1 MAETKKRGPGRPPGS
16 KNKVNHAA
24 APSKKEQ
31 IDEMQRKYD
40 RDRRN
45 VDVIWSITLVAIGL
59 FLFFTVVMDTT
70 GSFGMKI
77 HDICLGLFGIMAY
90 ALPFL
95 VFIFAILLLAGKLQ
109 HIGWRTI
116 LFSFLIFINLCVL
129 NSYRYID
136 ENNIRIGFSDIA
148 NQYMNAISGVEGG
161 VIGMEIGGILVKFF
175 GKPGLIIIAL
185 TVMTIS
191 IFLVANT
198 PISRFVEN
206 AIKKREEKKILDE
219 MNERYRREMEQ
230 AEAEARAASIP
241 ASMPEPVVTEKRK
254 GVRSVDMQDT
264 VVMSAEEYRLLQQQH
279 MQDDSGI
286 LGSVKSA
293 WRSLVGG
300 LTTNDRD
307 ITRVPNK
314 SVRLN
319 TQDTNTYI
327 DPGIPEPFGNSSGT
341 SIIRGRGT
349 APMDPVKGNP
359 QPLASGQS
367 RVIVKDNTP
376 ELAAKAEAEKDT
388 IFGRLT
394 RRFTDYING
403 TPGDRRIDSDPEDFG
418 YPGDRRRAENA
429 STGSARPGYGLA
441 DTQELGHSGS
451 YGLDGHTKDGRPA
464 PEVSYASGNAA
475 GAGRAQSFE
484 ESREKRAKAAE
495 AAKTSATP
503 ETKKDAKS
511 KTTTKKTET
520 EETVPRGKTLTEKEA
535 AELAAGFNAV
545 NEYESYELPPV
556 SLLKRGSGPKHVMS
570 ASQVGERAELLEKTL
585 NDFGVDAKVI
595 NVTQGASVT
604 RYEVQPATGVKV
616 SKIVALADDIALNM
630 TAKTVRIEAP
640 IPGKAAVGIEVE
652 NKEASP
658 VLIRELI
665 DSEEFMGAPSKI
677 EFVVGKDIS
686 GNNIVADMKDMPH
699 LLVAGAT
706 GSGKSVCI
714 NSIITS
720 FLYKAKPSELK
731 LIMIDPKMVELGNY
745 NGIPH
750 MLTPVVTDPR
760 KAARAL
766 AIAVDEMEKRYEA
779 FAKEYVKDL
788 ESYNEKMRS
797 EGRYPDCKPE
807 IIIIIDELADL
818 MMAAPND
825 VENAI
830 CRLAQKA
837 RAAGMHL
844 IVATQRPSVD
854 VVTGLIKANIPSRIA
869 FTTTSS
875 IDSRTILDTTG
886 AEKLLGKGDMLFSPV
901 GSTKP
906 FRVQGPFISAE
917 EIEKIIKFVKK
928 EGGDPDYDEE
938 LQSAI
943 DNMDSKGSSEPQDEL
958 TEDAIAFI
966 FKSGQASVSMLQRRF
981 RIGYNR
987 AARIIDEIEEKGI
1000 IGPQDGARPRQ
1011 LLISEDMYYGRL
1023 EAADEQTDTQ
1033 VAEEIIE
1040 EPVVED
1046 VPVLEDP
1053 VEEVYEEPVAETAPE
1068 PLEETYDVSEAE
1080 TEESVEDAVPDPELE
1095 NDPVLNELV
1104 YGESYDDTPID
1115 YAAVQ
1120 EELATEEKAPEK
1132 TIDRTLHVKPEEP
1145 ESDVMDSADDGKYN
1159 TGVNAFNMLS
1169 PEQQAKILDADYEDD
1184 Y

>member
-1 MAETKKRGPGRPPGS
+1 MAETSQSKRGPGRPPGS

-24 APSKKEQ
+24 APSRNEQ

-70 GSFGMKI
+70 GSFGMYI
-77 HDICLGLFGIMAY
+77 HDFCLGLFGTMAY

-116 LFSFLIFINLCVL
+116 VFSFLIFINLCVL
-129 NSYRYID
+129 NSYRFID
-136 ENNIRIGFSDIA
+136 ENNLRYGFKDIA
-148 NQYMNAISGVEGG
+148 EYYRNAISGIEGG
-161 VIGMEIGGILVKFF
+161 AVGMEIGSLLVKFF
-175 GKPGLIIIAL
+175 GKPGLLIISFTVIIIS
-185 TVMTIS
+185 V
-191 IFLVANT
+191 FLVANT
-198 PISRFVEN
+198 PISRFVEKTIN
-206 AIKKREEKKILDE
+206 NREKKRILAEFLEK
-219 MNERYRREMEQ
+219 N
-230 AEAEARAASIP
+230 P
-241 ASMPEPVVTEKRK
+241 PEKRESAAAVKPQTIIVQQPAVPQQQVVPERKK
-254 GVRSVDMQDT
+254 GIRAIDMQDT
-264 VVMSAEEYRLLQQQH
+264 IVMTPEEYSRIQSRSRN
-279 MQDDSGI
+279 DKGI
-286 LGSVKSA
+286 IGGVISV

-300 LTTNDRD
+300 LTTDDED
-307 ITRVPNK
+307 IYHLPNK
-314 SVRLN
+314 NTSIPAAKPAVRG
-319 TQDTNTYI
+319 DEI
-327 DPGIPEPFGNSSGT
+327 VGIPEPFGNSSR
-341 SIIRGRGT
+341 SP
-349 APMDPVKGNP
+349 AH
-359 QPLASGQS
+359 S
-367 RVIVKDNTP
+367 RVIVKDPSPT
-376 ELAAKAEAEKDT
+376 LMQAEEREKDT
-388 IFGRLT
+388 IFDKLT
-394 RRFTDYING
+394 KRFTDYLNG
-403 TPGDRRIDSDPEDFG
+403 RESVDFEKEEDYG
-418 YPGDRRRAENA
+418 YPGDRRRAEQ
-429 STGSARPGYGLA
+429 SARQSSVRNGYGLGS
-441 DTQELGHSGS
+441 DPDEVIHSGQ
-451 YGLDGHTKDGRPA
+451 YGLDGHPGKTGI
-464 PEVSYASGNAA
+464 GLA
-475 GAGRAQSFE
+475 GE
-484 ESREKRAKAAE
+484 EGMTAAE
-495 AAKTSATP
+495 SKDAASTGKIKEKSEKPAKSAKTSKTVKTGIA
-503 ETKKDAKS
+503 DAEPKTSGKADDKS
-511 KTTTKKTET
+511 K
-520 EETVPRGKTLTEKEA
+520 A
-535 AELAAGFNAV
+535 AAADDDANLAAGFDAKT
-545 NEYESYELPPV
+545 EDAAYELPPV
-556 SLLKRGSGPKHVMS
+556 SLLKRGSGPKHMMS
-570 ASQVGERAELLEKTL
+570 QNEVGEKATLLEKTL

-595 NVTQGASVT
+595 NVTQGNSVT

-616 SKIVALADDIALNM
+616 SRITRLADDIALNM
-630 TAKTVRIEAP
+630 RAKTVRIEAP

-652 NKEASP
+652 NAKPSP

-665 DSEEFMGAPSKI
+665 DSEEFMDAPSKI

-766 AIAVDEMEKRYEA
+766 AIAVEEMEKRYEL
-779 FAKEYVKDL
+779 FSREYVKDL
-788 ESYNEKMRS
+788 ESYNEKMRH

-917 EIEKIIKFVKK
+917 EIEKVIKFVKK

-938 LQSAI
+938 LKNAI
-943 DNMDSKGSSEPQDEL
+943 DNAEQKGASGEPQDEL
-958 TEDAIAFI
+958 TEDAIEYI

-1011 LLISEDMYYGRL
+1011 LLMSEDMYYGAQEASEEPYEPTGEDAAAQTSEEPEETASSRTGTEDL
-1023 EAADEQTDTQ
+1023 LRKEAAES
-1033 VAEEIIE
+1033 AAAG
-1040 EPVVED
+1040 
-1046 VPVLEDP
+1046 
-1053 VEEVYEEPVAETAPE
+1053 EVN
-1068 PLEETYDVSEAE
+1068 
-1080 TEESVEDAVPDPELE
+1080 EDAKEPAYESYESEEDEDEIEAVETDSYDDSFLK
-1095 NDPVLNELV
+1095 ELV
-1104 YGESYDDTPID
+1104 YGESYDDTHAEIS
-1115 YAAVQ
+1115 AAKM
-1120 EELATEEKAPEK
+1120 TD
-1132 TIDRTLHVKPEEP
+1132 TIHVKPEEADA
-1145 ESDVMDSADDGKYN
+1145 DVMDPEDDGLKTFVSSN
-1159 TGVNAFNMLS
+1159 TGINAFNSLS
-1169 PEQQAKILDADYEDD
+1169 PEQQAKLLDADYEDE